1 MPGIYIEF
9 RLKNT
14 AKNLAL
20 SKESR
25 TFATKIR
32 SQWCENDQNIHDMAK
47 RFINPFTDWG
57 FKRLFGREASKD
69 LLVSFLN
76 DLFEGEF
83 HVKDV
88 TFKDKEQLADAKDLR
103 GCIYDVY
110 CETDDGKHFI
120 VEMQNRWTA
129 NFVNRTLCYACKAI
143 TSQREKEK
151 TKTAASLYELVPV
164 YVISFMNFPPEVDD
178 EVRQFKTDV
187 MLRERSSGAAFTD
200 KLRFIYLNL
209 TFFNKEAG
217 ECETDFEKWI
227 YVLKNM
233 ETLERIPFE
242 TQKKIF
248 KRLEDIMD
256 VHHLKKEDM
265 EKYEELQRAVD
276 NYNLGMY
283 SAWLKGNRKG
293 MLKGMEK
300 GRREGMEKG
309 ELKGKI
315 ETARNLLSMGM
326 GFEQVMQATGLPPE
340 QMSQLKN

>member
-1 MPGIYIEF
+1 
-9 RLKNT
+9 
-14 AKNLAL
+14 
-20 SKESR
+20 
-25 TFATKIR
+25 
-32 SQWCENDQNIHDMAK
+32 MAK
-47 RFINPFTDWG
+47 YINPFTDWG

-120 VEMQNRWTA
+120 VEMQNSWTV
-129 NFVNRTLCYACKAI
+129 NFVNRTLCYASKAI
-143 TSQREKEK
+143 TSQREKGK
-151 TKTAASLYELVPV
+151 TKEKVLLYALVPV
-164 YVISFMNFPPEVDD
+164 YVVSFMNFAPRGGD

-187 MLRERSSGAAFTD
+187 MLREKNSEDPFTD

-209 TFFNKEAG
+209 TFFTKEPDD
-217 ECETDFEKWI
+217 CVTDFEKWI
-227 YVLKNM
+227 YVLKHM

-248 KRLEDIMD
+248 KRLEDVADISS
-256 VHHLKKEDM
+256 LKKEDM
-265 EKYEELQRAVD
+265 EKYEESQNMVD

-283 SAWLKGNRKG
+283 SAWLTGN
-293 MLKGMEK
+293 EK
-300 GRREGMEKG
+300 GKLE
-309 ELKGKI
+309 GKI
-315 ETARNLLSMGM
+315 ETAHNLLLMGM
-326 GFEQVMQATGLPPE
+326 SVAQVMQATGLTQE
-340 QMSQLKN
+340 QIEKLKN

>member
-1 MPGIYIEF
+1 
-9 RLKNT
+9 
-14 AKNLAL
+14 
-20 SKESR
+20 
-25 TFATKIR
+25 
-32 SQWCENDQNIHDMAK
+32 MAK
-47 RFINPFTDWG
+47 YINPFTDWG

-120 VEMQNRWTA
+120 VEMQNSWTV
-129 NFVNRTLCYACKAI
+129 NFVNRTLCYASKAI
-143 TSQREKEK
+143 TSQREKGK
-151 TKTAASLYELVPV
+151 TKEKVLLYALVPV
-164 YVISFMNFPPEVDD
+164 YVVSFMNFAPRGGD

-187 MLRERSSGAAFTD
+187 MLREKNSEDPFTD

-209 TFFNKEAG
+209 TFFTKEPDD
-217 ECETDFEKWI
+217 CVTDFEKWI
-227 YVLKNM
+227 YVLKHM

-248 KRLEDIMD
+248 KRLEDVADISS
-256 VHHLKKEDM
+256 LKKEDM
-265 EKYEELQRAVD
+265 EKYEESQNMVD

-283 SAWLKGNRKG
+283 SAWLTGN
-293 MLKGMEK
+293 EK
-300 GRREGMEKG
+300 GKLE
-309 ELKGKI
+309 GKI
-315 ETARNLLSMGM
+315 ETAHNLLLMGM
-326 GFEQVMQATGLPPE
+326 SVPQVMQATGLTHE
-340 QMSQLKN
+340 QVEKLTK

>member
-1 MPGIYIEF
+1 
-9 RLKNT
+9 
-14 AKNLAL
+14 
-20 SKESR
+20 
-25 TFATKIR
+25 
-32 SQWCENDQNIHDMAK
+32 MAK
-47 RFINPFTDWG
+47 YINPFTDWG

-120 VEMQNRWTA
+120 VEMQNSWTV
-129 NFVNRTLCYACKAI
+129 NFVNRTLCYASKAI
-143 TSQREKEK
+143 TSQREKGK
-151 TKTAASLYELVPV
+151 TKEKVLLYALVPV
-164 YVISFMNFPPEVDD
+164 YVVSFMNFAPRGGD

-187 MLRERSSGAAFTD
+187 MLREKNSEDPFTD

-209 TFFNKEAG
+209 TFFTKEPDD
-217 ECETDFEKWI
+217 CVTDFEKWI
-227 YVLKNM
+227 YVLKHM

-248 KRLEDIMD
+248 KRLEDVADISS
-256 VHHLKKEDM
+256 LKKEDM
-265 EKYEELQRAVD
+265 EKYEESQNMVD

-283 SAWLKGNRKG
+283 SAWLTGN
-293 MLKGMEK
+293 EK
-300 GRREGMEKG
+300 GKLEGKLE
-309 ELKGKI
+309 GKI
-315 ETARNLLSMGM
+315 ETAHNLLQMGLSVP
-326 GFEQVMQATGLPPE
+326 QVMQATGLTQE
-340 QMSQLKN
+340 QIEKLKN

>member
-1 MPGIYIEF
+1 
-9 RLKNT
+9 
-14 AKNLAL
+14 
-20 SKESR
+20 
-25 TFATKIR
+25 
-32 SQWCENDQNIHDMAK
+32 MAK
-47 RFINPFTDWG
+47 YINPFTDWG

-120 VEMQNRWTA
+120 VEMQNSWTV
-129 NFVNRTLCYACKAI
+129 NFVNRTLCYASKAI
-143 TSQREKEK
+143 TSQREKGK
-151 TKTAASLYELVPV
+151 TKEKVLLYALVPV
-164 YVISFMNFPPEVDD
+164 YVVSFMNFAPRGGD

-187 MLRERSSGAAFTD
+187 MLREKNSEDPFTD

-209 TFFNKEAG
+209 TFFTKEPDD
-217 ECETDFEKWI
+217 CVTDFEKWI
-227 YVLKNM
+227 YVLKHM

-248 KRLEDIMD
+248 NRLEDVADISS
-256 VHHLKKEDM
+256 LKKEDM
-265 EKYEELQRAVD
+265 EKYEESQNMVD

-283 SAWLKGNRKG
+283 SAWLTGN
-293 MLKGMEK
+293 EK
-300 GRREGMEKG
+300 GKLE
-309 ELKGKI
+309 GKI
-315 ETARNLLSMGM
+315 ETAHNLLLMGM
-326 GFEQVMQATGLPPE
+326 SVPQVMQATGLTHE
-340 QMSQLKN
+340 QVEKLTK